1 MSKTVRTFADV
12 QDFFNQGDVEN
23 IPLELSGL
31 QLDSRLI
38 QAGDIF
44 LAIQGLH
51 HHGLSFLSSA
61 VQNGAALVIA
71 DKPIHDSPIPA
82 LVVSDLK
89 SRIGEFSS
97 WFYGYPSRSM
107 TMLGIT
113 GTNGKTTIA
122 HLIQYLWNSLGL
134 ASGTI
139 GTLGVAF
146 NGKNERFEYPGVR
159 TTPEAP
165 ELQAVFKKM
174 LDSHVQKVVME
185 VSSHALSLGR
195 VSGIKFDYALFTNLS
210 QDHLDFHSNMEDY
223 FCAKSMLFDSSIS
236 KTGIVC
242 IDDKWGQRLVSE
254 SKIPVL
260 TVGKSDADFTYSLSN
275 GIFEL
280 SWKEGTVS
288 LVSPLLGDFNATNTA
303 MAMAAMLLQGF
314 DSDQIAAAL
323 ANFPGVP
330 GRMEKVSKSGQP
342 LVLVDY
348 AHTPDAVER
357 ILMTGKTLGKK
368 VIAVLGCGGERDSTK
383 RVLMGKALEQGS
395 DLAIATSDNPRSEDP
410 EDILDQMCG
419 VDFVGRR
426 ISDRATAIEFA
437 IDAASVEDVVL
448 ILGKGHE
455 VGQEIKGVIHPFDDR
470 EIARSILKRKWGNND
485 PIE

>member
-1 MSKTVRTFADV
+1 MSKTIRTFADV
-12 QDFFNQGDVEN
+12 QDFFSQGDVEN
-23 IPLELSGL
+23 ISIQLSGL
-31 QLDSRLI
+31 QLDSRLV
-38 QAGDIF
+38 QPGDIF

-51 HHGLSFLSSA
+51 QHGLTFLASA

-71 DKPIHDSPIPA
+71 DMPVHDSPIPS
-82 LVVSDLK
+82 LFVSDLK
-89 SRIGEFSS
+89 SKIGEFSS
-97 WFYGYPSRSM
+97 WFYGHPSRSM

-122 HLIQYLWNSLGL
+122 HLIQYLWSSLGIP
-134 ASGTI
+134 SGMI

-146 NGKNERFEYPGVR
+146 QGENESYEYPGIR

-165 ELQAVFKKM
+165 NLQAVFKKM
-174 LDSHVQKVVME
+174 LDAHVQNVVME

-210 QDHLDFHSNMEDY
+210 QDHLDFHSDMEDY
-223 FCAKSMLFDSSIS
+223 FRAKSMLFDSSIS
-236 KTGIVC
+236 KTAIVC
-242 IDDKWGQRLVSE
+242 IDDRWGQRLVSD

-260 TVGKSDADFTYSLSN
+260 TVGKSDADFTYGLSN

-280 SWKEGTVS
+280 RWKESTVS
-288 LVSPLLGDFNATNTA
+288 LASPLLGDFNATNTA
-303 MAMAAMLLQGF
+303 MAMAALLLQGF
-314 DSDQIAAAL
+314 DRDEIAQAL

-330 GRMEKVSKSGQP
+330 GRMEKVSKLGQP

-348 AHTPDAVER
+348 AHTPDAVAR
-357 ILMTGKTLGKK
+357 ILITAKTLGRK
-368 VIAVLGCGGERDSTK
+368 VIAVLGCGGDRDSTK

-419 VDFVGRR
+419 GDFVGRR

-437 IDAASVEDVVL
+437 IDSASLEDVVL

-470 EIARSILKRKWGNND
+470 DIARSILNRKWGNND

>member
-1 MSKTVRTFADV
+1 MSKTIRTFADV
-12 QDFFNQGDVEN
+12 QDFFSQGNVEN
-23 IPLELSGL
+23 ISIQLSGL
-31 QLDSRLI
+31 QLDSRLV
-38 QAGDIF
+38 QPGDIF

-51 HHGLSFLSSA
+51 QHGLTFLASA

-71 DKPIHDSPIPA
+71 DMPVHDSPIPS
-82 LVVSDLK
+82 LFVSDLK
-89 SRIGEFSS
+89 SKIGEFSS
-97 WFYGYPSRSM
+97 WFYGHPSRSM

-122 HLIQYLWNSLGL
+122 HLIQYLWSSLGIP
-134 ASGTI
+134 SGMI

-146 NGKNERFEYPGVR
+146 QGENESYEYPGIR

-165 ELQAVFKKM
+165 NLQAVFKKM
-174 LDSHVQKVVME
+174 LDAHVQNVVME

-210 QDHLDFHSNMEDY
+210 QDHLDFHSDMEDY
-223 FCAKSMLFDSSIS
+223 FRAKSMLFDSSIS
-236 KTGIVC
+236 KTAIVC
-242 IDDKWGQRLVSE
+242 IDDRWGQRLVSD

-260 TVGKSDADFTYSLSN
+260 TVGKSDADFTYGLSN

-280 SWKEGTVS
+280 RWKESTVS
-288 LVSPLLGDFNATNTA
+288 LDSPLLGDFNATNTA
-303 MAMAAMLLQGF
+303 MAMAALLLQGF
-314 DSDQIAAAL
+314 DRDEIAQAL

-330 GRMEKVSKSGQP
+330 GRMEKVSKLGQP

-348 AHTPDAVER
+348 AHTPDAVAR
-357 ILMTGKTLGKK
+357 ILITAKTLGRK
-368 VIAVLGCGGERDSTK
+368 VIAVLGCGGDRDSTK
-383 RVLMGKALEQGS
+383 RVLMGKALHQGS

-419 VDFVGRR
+419 GDFVGRR

-437 IDAASVEDVVL
+437 IDSASLEDVVL

-470 EIARSILKRKWGNND
+470 DIARSILNRKWGNND